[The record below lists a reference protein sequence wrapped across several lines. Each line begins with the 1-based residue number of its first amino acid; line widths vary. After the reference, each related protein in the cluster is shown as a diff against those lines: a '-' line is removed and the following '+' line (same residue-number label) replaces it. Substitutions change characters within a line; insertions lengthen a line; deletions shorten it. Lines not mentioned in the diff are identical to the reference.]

1 MMLPLEL
8 RQKDVT
14 LPPAMAEEVR
24 ERARRLE
31 RHVDRITRCRV
42 TLEGPGKHHRQGR
55 YSVVIDLFV
64 PGAEIV
70 IRKQEALNLELA
82 LKKAFEAA
90 ERRLEERQSRRR
102 GFVKTHP

>member
-1 MMLPLEL
+1 MLLSLEL

-14 LPPAMAEEVR
+14 LPPAMADEVM

-42 TLEGPGKHHRQGR
+42 TIEGSGKHHRQGW
-55 YSVVIDLFV
+55 YSVKIDLLV
-64 PGAEIV
+64 PGTEIV
-70 IRKQEALNLELA
+70 IHKQEALNLDLA

-90 ERRLEERQSRRR
+90 ERRLEDRQSRRR
-102 GFVKTHP
+102 GFVKVHA